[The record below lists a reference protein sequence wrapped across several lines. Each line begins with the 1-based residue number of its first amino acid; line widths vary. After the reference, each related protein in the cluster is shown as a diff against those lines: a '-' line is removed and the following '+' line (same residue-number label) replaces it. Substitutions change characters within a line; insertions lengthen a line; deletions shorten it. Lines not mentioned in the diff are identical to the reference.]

1 MQNRVSKY
9 YIVGMYVGINFVT
22 KKVISILF
30 ALALFSCHPVV
41 NQPTSKSSASDSV
54 ELKKQE
60 ARVMGTGTL
69 VHSLGAMNLSP
80 MILWFL
86 HSGSSCQLP
95 NGKPIERVCISGLS
109 FTSLTNASV
118 KAELGTMLCS
128 IYAR

>member
-1 MQNRVSKY
+1 
-9 YIVGMYVGINFVT
+9 
-22 KKVISILF
+22 
-30 ALALFSCHPVV
+30 
-41 NQPTSKSSASDSV
+41 
-54 ELKKQE
+54 
-60 ARVMGTGTL
+60 MGTGTL
-69 VHSLGAMNLSP
+69 VHSLGSMNLPP
-80 MILWFL
+80 MILGFLLFLYSGKALSEQSILYHHSGLMNCLHVYIWFL